1 MRFITLVL
9 ISLLVL
15 PALTVGKARKFV
27 REESTGGP
35 TERRIALVIGNGAY
49 VKTKSLTNPAN
60 DAADMSEV
68 LKDLGFDVSWGVNQN
83 KRQMESLIRA
93 FGVKLASGGVGLFYY
108 AGHGLQVGGSN
119 YLVPVDAEIPEED
132 EVKYQGVALD
142 LVLTKMAAA
151 KNDLNIVILDACRNN
166 PFARSWR
173 AYRDNVNS
181 DGLAEISPP
190 TGTLVLYASG
200 PGKVASDGAGR
211 NGLFTESLLK
221 HIKKPN
227 VEYDQMVKALSADV
241 WERSNR
247 RQFPWKEGNSLSD
260 FYFVRSKTAAANTE
274 AVKDEKVVEKDKATL
289 EREAWSY
296 IDNSSDPEDYRNF
309 LREFPSGANV
319 ANAKTKLEQT
329 VWNAVKDS
337 RDKTRIQAYLNEFPE
352 GSNLP
357 LARMKLRELDVSAA
371 PPENRVGS
379 NWVSMSASSARKLE
393 TMRDTIDGGEKVV
406 LNIKYNTLDSGTR
419 NWFTRPESGSGPGF
433 LAAGKVVVSKT
444 VVAFNGTVGGTD
456 FAVNPIKILELA
468 NQPQSASVRLR
479 VAIKNKNGDKEDK
492 RDFEFYNPDAIAYGN
507 GPNGLGLAVKCDRCD
522 DSMSVLYELIRMVR
536 SSAAVAS
543 TNLAAS
549 VPGKYVNTTRNNG
562 DTLELRADGKFYLNE
577 GTTTLDGT
585 YTVQGTIITFQ
596 AKGKFQYH
604 LRARLGSQELLVWGD
619 TLILRKITS
628 GEADPRPDT
637 WKKQP

>member
-9 ISLLVL
+9 LSLLVL
-15 PALTVGKARKFV
+15 PALAVGKAGKLA
-27 REESTGGP
+27 REKPTGGP

-49 VKTKSLTNPAN
+49 VKTKSLANPAN
-60 DAADMSEV
+60 DAADMAQA

-93 FGVKLASGGVGLFYY
+93 FGAKLASGGVGLFYY
-108 AGHGLQVGGSN
+108 AGHGIQVGGSN

-173 AYRDNVNS
+173 AYRDNANS

-260 FYFVRSKTAAANTE
+260 FYFVRSET
-274 AVKDEKVVEKDKATL
+274 AVKDELVVGKDKPTL

-296 IDNSSDPEDYRNF
+296 ISNSSDPEDYRNF
-309 LREFPSGANV
+309 LREFPSGANA
-319 ANAKTKLEQT
+319 AN
-329 VWNAVKDS
+329 
-337 RDKTRIQAYLNEFPE
+337 
-352 GSNLP
+352 
-357 LARMKLRELDVSAA
+357 ARMKLRELDIPAA
-371 PPENRVGS
+371 PPEKLSGS
-379 NWVSMSASSARKLE
+379 NWVSMSAGSARKLE
-393 TMRDTIDGGEKVV
+393 TMRDSIDGGEKVV

-419 NWFTRPESGSGPGF
+419 NWLTRPEGGSGSVF
-433 LAAGKVVVSKT
+433 LAAGKLVVSKT

-479 VAIKNKNGDKEDK
+479 VAIKNKNSDKEDR

-536 SSAAVAS
+536 SSAATAS
-543 TNLAAS
+543 INLAAS

-604 LRARLGSQELLVWGD
+604 LRARLGSQELLVSGG